1 MKITKNSTIEV
12 KSGDFLLIPPLL
24 PVNGYKNYDE
34 IRH

>member
-24 PVNGYKNYDE
+24 PVNGYD
-34 IRH
+34 IPLFSPA